1 MQRAS
6 LQTQRENQTEI
17 ALDRS
22 RAQPDLPHEGRTAAG
37 YWGNQAALR
46 RLTQI
51 APRVQCKLEIGAVDD
66 PLEAEADRVADEAMQ
81 ASSFSVSVG
90 SQFLHRKCGA
100 CEREEDEEKKLRMK
114 SDGEAEAAGQAPA
127 GVHEVL
133 REPGEPLDTPTREF
147 FEPRFDA
154 DFSQVRI
161 HADTRAAATARDV
174 NALAYAAG
182 SHIVLGPKAEKGPS
196 QLMAHELAH
205 VVQQNGGDGR
215 LQRADDP
222 YAKLTIAQLRK
233 RMASDPEAVWAL
245 RNRYRQMPTSDLQR
259 YKDDVAASVL
269 AQRNITPADSAGQGT
284 FSNPAV
290 RQMLEADIKQERA
303 ASGIVRQS
311 SNAVQPDLE
320 SEGGTVGSA
329 RTDIPGLEN
338 SAFVGRSPR
347 AGGQVNPNSKFT
359 PATDPNTL
367 PQTHA
372 HAEQG
377 IADQIEAALSGIPPE
392 KLKGRRIWMLIE
404 QEPCSTCAQGISDP
418 NIAAGVL
425 RKLSQKYPDLTF
437 EIKNLDSS
445 AVIVL
450 KGNTNT
456 PAAGGGTTAEPA
468 TAPKDEPAPSASVP
482 PKQTASQME
491 TQPANTTPAEP
502 TAPVKPPAPASPAV
516 EPESPAPAA
525 PQQAPPSKPPVNE
538 PQTTEPAP
546 SATLPKGSG
555 KAVAKGFGKAAVMMG
570 VQLALTS
577 AVKESQRR
585 ELLETIA
592 KAKRFVLSQVE
603 DLKSRN
609 PNQPVYL
616 RLTIRESSFSQ
627 YLPLYGWVPA
637 EDKID
642 LWEFHVTTQKIDQPE
657 LSVEDHSLDLLR
669 PGEITYTTY
678 TEPVDLPA
686 SAPSLAAHPELR
698 AILGLASD
706 DAIRAWIGAHD
717 DAVIALIATGE
728 KMRLINR
735 LLDGWVSSA
744 DLNAIEKI
752 VKSATPAEL
761 STISAAV
768 SPRIGTLSDIG
779 QRTRLRAILP

>member
-1 MQRAS
+1 
-6 LQTQRENQTEI
+6 
-17 ALDRS
+17 
-22 RAQPDLPHEGRTAAG
+22 
-37 YWGNQAALR
+37 
-46 RLTQI
+46 
-51 APRVQCKLEIGAVDD
+51 
-66 PLEAEADRVADEAMQ
+66 
-81 ASSFSVSVG
+81 
-90 SQFLHRKCGA
+90 
-100 CEREEDEEKKLRMK
+100 
-114 SDGEAEAAGQAPA
+114 
-127 GVHEVL
+127 
-133 REPGEPLDTPTREF
+133 
-147 FEPRFDA
+147 
-154 DFSQVRI
+154 
-161 HADTRAAATARDV
+161 
-174 NALAYAAG
+174 
-182 SHIVLGPKAEKGPS
+182 
-196 QLMAHELAH
+196 
-205 VVQQNGGDGR
+205 
-215 LQRADDP
+215 
-222 YAKLTIAQLRK
+222 
-233 RMASDPEAVWAL
+233 
-245 RNRYRQMPTSDLQR
+245 
-259 YKDDVAASVL
+259 
-269 AQRNITPADSAGQGT
+269 
-284 FSNPAV
+284 
-290 RQMLEADIKQERA
+290 
-303 ASGIVRQS
+303 
-311 SNAVQPDLE
+311 
-320 SEGGTVGSA
+320 
-329 RTDIPGLEN
+329 
-338 SAFVGRSPR
+338 
-347 AGGQVNPNSKFT
+347 
-359 PATDPNTL
+359 
-367 PQTHA
+367 
-372 HAEQG
+372 
-377 IADQIEAALSGIPPE
+377 
-392 KLKGRRIWMLIE
+392 
-404 QEPCSTCAQGISDP
+404 
-418 NIAAGVL
+418 
-425 RKLSQKYPDLTF
+425 
-437 EIKNLDSS
+437 
-445 AVIVL
+445 
-450 KGNTNT
+450 
-456 PAAGGGTTAEPA
+456 
-468 TAPKDEPAPSASVP
+468 
-482 PKQTASQME
+482 
-491 TQPANTTPAEP
+491 
-502 TAPVKPPAPASPAV
+502 
-516 EPESPAPAA
+516 
-525 PQQAPPSKPPVNE
+525 VNE

-744 DLNAIEKI
+744 DLNAIDKI